1 MKTLE
6 ANKMEPFEPTH
17 PGEVIKDEIE
27 YRGISQRALAAQ
39 IGVSYTQLNE
49 VLNGKRTLNTELA
62 LLISAALDIDAE
74 PLLAMQTRYDI
85 ITARR
90 NQGFLSRLKSI
101 RKIAAAE
108 LLRGMGVDF
117 EILTKETPEDY
128 PANLPLDE
136 VPKYLSLQKSL
147 AFTDEELPADF
158 LLITS
163 DTVVICESE
172 ILGKPKDREDAARML
187 QLLSGKTHHVV
198 TGVTVRSKE
207 KTESF
212 AVRSN
217 VAFAQL
223 DAEEINYYIEH
234 CKPFD
239 KAGAYGIQEWIGYV
253 GISGL
258 EGSFYNVMGLPTRK
272 LYQCLKSF

>member
-1 MKTLE
+1 MENRYFCIVNHTLY
-6 ANKMEPFEPTH
+6 NMLSNLKKYH
-17 PGEVIKDEIE
+17 II
-27 YRGISQRALAAQ
+27 LA
-39 IGVSYTQLNE
+39 S
-49 VLNGKRTLNTELA
+49 K
-62 LLISAALDIDAE
+62 S
-74 PLLAMQTRYDI
+74 P
-85 ITARR
+85 RR
-90 NQGFLSRLKSI
+90 Q
-101 RKIAAAE
+101 E
-108 LLRGMGVDF
+108 LLRGMGLNF
-117 EILTKETPEDY
+117 EILTKETPEEY
-128 PANLPLDE
+128 PADLPLDE

-147 AFTDEELPADF
+147 VFTGDELPADY

-172 ILGKPKDREDAARML
+172 ILGKPKNREDATRML

-198 TGVTVRSKE
+198 TGVTVRSAE

-217 VAFAQL
+217 VTFAQL
-223 DAEEINYYIEH
+223 DDEEIDYYIEH

-258 EGSFYNVMGLPTRK
+258 EGSFYNVMGLPTRR
-272 LYQCLKSF
+272 LYQCLKGF

>member
-1 MKTLE
+1 MLSNLK
-6 ANKMEPFEPTH
+6 KYH
-17 PGEVIKDEIE
+17 II
-27 YRGISQRALAAQ
+27 LA
-39 IGVSYTQLNE
+39 S
-49 VLNGKRTLNTELA
+49 K
-62 LLISAALDIDAE
+62 S
-74 PLLAMQTRYDI
+74 P
-85 ITARR
+85 RR
-90 NQGFLSRLKSI
+90 Q
-101 RKIAAAE
+101 E

-117 EILTKETPEDY
+117 EILTKETPENY
-128 PANLPLDE
+128 PADLLLEE

-147 AFTDEELPADF
+147 AFNDDELPADY

-163 DTVVICESE
+163 DTVVICEGE
-172 ILGKPKDREDAARML
+172 ILGKPKNREDATRML

-198 TGVTVRSKE
+198 TGVTVRSAK

-217 VAFAQL
+217 VTFAQL
-223 DAEEINYYIEH
+223 DDEEIDYYIEH

-272 LYQCLKSF
+272 LYQCLKDF

>member
-1 MKTLE
+1 MLSNL
-6 ANKMEPFEPTH
+6 NKYH
-17 PGEVIKDEIE
+17 II
-27 YRGISQRALAAQ
+27 LA
-39 IGVSYTQLNE
+39 S
-49 VLNGKRTLNTELA
+49 K
-62 LLISAALDIDAE
+62 S
-74 PLLAMQTRYDI
+74 P
-85 ITARR
+85 RR
-90 NQGFLSRLKSI
+90 Q
-101 RKIAAAE
+101 E

-117 EILTKETPEDY
+117 EILTKETPEEY
-128 PANLPLDE
+128 PADLPLDE

-147 AFTDEELPADF
+147 AFTDEELPADY

-163 DTVVICESE
+163 DTVVICEGE
-172 ILGKPKDREDAARML
+172 ILGKPKDKEDATRML
-187 QLLSGKTHHVV
+187 RLLSGKTHHVV
-198 TGVTVRSKE
+198 TGVTVRSEE

-217 VAFAQL
+217 VTFAQL
-223 DAEEINYYIEH
+223 DADEIDYYLEH

-272 LYQCLKSF
+272 LYQCLKAF

>member
-1 MKTLE
+1 MLSNLK
-6 ANKMEPFEPTH
+6 KYQ
-17 PGEVIKDEIE
+17 VI
-27 YRGISQRALAAQ
+27 LA
-39 IGVSYTQLNE
+39 S
-49 VLNGKRTLNTELA
+49 K
-62 LLISAALDIDAE
+62 S
-74 PLLAMQTRYDI
+74 P
-85 ITARR
+85 RR
-90 NQGFLSRLKSI
+90 Q
-101 RKIAAAE
+101 E

-128 PANLPLDE
+128 PTDLPLDE

-147 AFTDEELPADF
+147 AFTDEELPVDY

-163 DTVVICESE
+163 DTVVICEGE

-187 QLLSGKTHHVV
+187 RLLSGKTHHVV
-198 TGVTVRSKE
+198 TGVTVRTVE

-212 AVRSN
+212 AVRSD
-217 VAFAQL
+217 VTFAQL
-223 DAEEINYYIEH
+223 DTDEIDYYIEN
-234 CKPFD
+234 CLPFD

>member
-1 MKTLE
+1 MENHYFCTANHTLYNMLSNL
-6 ANKMEPFEPTH
+6 NKYI
-17 PGEVIKDEIE
+17 VV
-27 YRGISQRALAAQ
+27 LA
-39 IGVSYTQLNE
+39 S
-49 VLNGKRTLNTELA
+49 K
-62 LLISAALDIDAE
+62 S
-74 PLLAMQTRYDI
+74 P
-85 ITARR
+85 RR
-90 NQGFLSRLKSI
+90 Q
-101 RKIAAAE
+101 E

-117 EILTKETPEDY
+117 EILTKETAENY
-128 PANLPLDE
+128 PADLPLDE

-147 AFTDEELPADF
+147 AFNNDELPADY

-198 TGVTVRSKE
+198 TGVTVRSAE

-217 VAFAQL
+217 VTFAQL
-223 DAEEINYYIEH
+223 DADEINYYIEH

-258 EGSFYNVMGLPTRK
+258 EGSFYNVMGLPTRR
-272 LYQCLKSF
+272 LYQCLKGF

>member
-1 MKTLE
+1 MLSNLK
-6 ANKMEPFEPTH
+6 KYK
-17 PGEVIKDEIE
+17 II
-27 YRGISQRALAAQ
+27 LA
-39 IGVSYTQLNE
+39 S
-49 VLNGKRTLNTELA
+49 K
-62 LLISAALDIDAE
+62 S
-74 PLLAMQTRYDI
+74 P
-85 ITARR
+85 RR
-90 NQGFLSRLKSI
+90 Q
-101 RKIAAAE
+101 E

-117 EILTKETPEDY
+117 ENLTKETPEDY
-128 PANLPLDE
+128 PADLPLDE

-147 AFTDEELPADF
+147 AFSNKELPADF

-163 DTVVICESE
+163 DTVVICEGE

-187 QLLSGKTHHVV
+187 QLLSGKIHHVV

-217 VAFAQL
+217 VTFAQL
-223 DAEEINYYIEH
+223 DAEEIDFYIEH

>member
-1 MKTLE
+1 MLSNLK
-6 ANKMEPFEPTH
+6 KYH
-17 PGEVIKDEIE
+17 II
-27 YRGISQRALAAQ
+27 LA
-39 IGVSYTQLNE
+39 S
-49 VLNGKRTLNTELA
+49 K
-62 LLISAALDIDAE
+62 S
-74 PLLAMQTRYDI
+74 P
-85 ITARR
+85 RR
-90 NQGFLSRLKSI
+90 Q
-101 RKIAAAE
+101 E
-108 LLRGMGVDF
+108 LLRGMGVVF
-117 EILTKETPEDY
+117 EILTKETPENY
-128 PANLPLDE
+128 PSDLPLDE

-147 AFTDEELPADF
+147 AFKDNELPVDY

-163 DTVVICESE
+163 DTVVICEGE
-172 ILGKPKDREDAARML
+172 ILGKPKDWEDASRML

-198 TGVTVRSKE
+198 TGVTVRSAE

-217 VAFAQL
+217 VTFARL
-223 DAEEINYYIEH
+223 DDEEIDYYIEH

-272 LYQCLKSF
+272 LYQCLKGF